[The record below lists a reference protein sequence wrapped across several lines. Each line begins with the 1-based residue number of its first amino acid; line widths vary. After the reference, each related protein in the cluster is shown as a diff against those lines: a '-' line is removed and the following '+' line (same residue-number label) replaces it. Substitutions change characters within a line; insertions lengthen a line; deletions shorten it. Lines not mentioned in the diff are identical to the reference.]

1 MKKTDTRHTRKW
13 AERRLARLA
22 SRILVNQW
30 IPFLTCILKTQEEE
44 TTTNFK
50 NIVPPSFLRRV
61 RQNGPLQSASLE
73 YPEGNHPLS
82 FHVWTCTGKLGTWTE
97 RSMWGKARYPI
108 AQLLW
113 CAWSIGN
120 ERVWHKLIAMQE
132 FELCYVDSEESWENQ
147 KKKHSMSKSVY
158 PETHW
163 LLCIGQKYKSEGN
176 QRLGS

>member
-97 RSMWGKARYPI
+97 RSMWGKARQGEI
-108 AQLLW
+108 AALEGMQRECADEPRLLLKVF
-113 CAWSIGN
+113 
-120 ERVWHKLIAMQE
+120 RVVVKPPSSLALRFSSKGKWKAMWHKDQ
-132 FELCYVDSEESWENQ
+132 
-147 KKKHSMSKSVY
+147 
-158 PETHW
+158 
-163 LLCIGQKYKSEGN
+163 G
-176 QRLGS
+176 R